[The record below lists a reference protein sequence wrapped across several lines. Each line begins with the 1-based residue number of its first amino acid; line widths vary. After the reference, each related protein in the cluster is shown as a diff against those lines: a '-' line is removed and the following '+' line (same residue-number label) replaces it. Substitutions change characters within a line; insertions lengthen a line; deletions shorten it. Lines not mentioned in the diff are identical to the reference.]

1 MTKPVS
7 FPRHLIFAAALICG
21 VLLALAMHMLG
32 QSVGLDLDGLWR
44 AEQRGIVPAGA
55 ALAWWLVVAGG
66 HRRFCRGL
74 FHRIADAQR
83 SRR

>member
-7 FPRHLIFAAALICG
+7 FPRHLMFAAALICG

-44 AEQRGIVPAGA
+44 AEQRGVHGNDLTEAVDGRETLAGA
-55 ALAWWLVVAGG
+55 ITRLRKQQIG
-66 HRRFCRGL
+66 HGTDE
-74 FHRIADAQR
+74 HGA
-83 SRR
+83 